1 MKEKKKKVETLKGTD
16 NDLNPYHTLGVL
28 RNLEYEFLDI
38 PGRCLLG
45 T

>member
-1 MKEKKKKVETLKGTD
+1 MKEKKKVETLKGTGD
-16 NDLNPYHTLGVL
+16 DLNPCHTLSVL

-38 PGRCLLG
+38 PGGCLLG

>member
-1 MKEKKKKVETLKGTD
+1 MKEKKKVEILKGTGD
-16 NDLNPYHTLGVL
+16 DLNPYHTLGVL

-38 PGRCLLG
+38 PGWCLLG